1 MHRGSRLKLDTLFL
15 AHTHDLEGIIVDQ
28 PHLQLLGIYYDS
40 APPSLLTNFTTRLFQ
55 SMASHRHTM
64 PNIFMLDCSARYA
77 TLDIFPSSHRPG
89 KAHQV
94 CRDIAISLRK
104 CPRGYYQHETYS
116 LTFDFLGITEENISL
131 FYEAAEAVAMYLNN
145 CQYINVTIREIA
157 QVSTSLSQFCP
168 ILN

>member
-1 MHRGSRLKLDTLFL
+1 
-15 AHTHDLEGIIVDQ
+15 
-28 PHLQLLGIYYDS
+28 
-40 APPSLLTNFTTRLFQ
+40 
-55 SMASHRHTM
+55 
-64 PNIFMLDCSARYA
+64 MLC

-116 LTFDFLGITEENISL
+116 LTFDFLGITEKNISL